1 MKKVITILSLI
12 AFVSC
17 SPKITGLYKH
27 EICGNSPD
35 CFMYDF
41 CKDGRFT
48 YWYSQDILGSSTLTG
63 NWEKKK
69 NIIYLIPDK
78 YLFQTETKVVCKKK
92 QPVDSTE
99 IKIRLLPQYF
109 KSKRDTTFL
118 TWLVKLDNSDSI
130 YETNENG
137 VLNLSYRPIHKIT
150 VRDYSLKFGSQP
162 MIQLSD
168 SIFTVDNA
176 SNDISIFIADNDS
189 KPMIL
194 GVNRE
199 MRIKGKKLISV
210 QPDSLKNSR
219 PDKYI
224 RVTRKCGN
232 IKNE

>member
-1 MKKVITILSLI
+1 MFIL
-12 AFVSC
+12 ASC
-17 SPKITGLYKH
+17 SPKISGLYKH

-48 YWYSQDILGSSTLTG
+48 YWYSQDIMGTATLTG
-63 NWEKKK
+63 NWKKEK
-69 NIIYLIPDK
+69 NIIYLTPDK
-78 YLFQTETKVVCKKK
+78 YLFQTKTKVVCQKK
-92 QPVDSTE
+92 QPLDSTE

-109 KSKRDTTFL
+109 KSERDTMFSS
-118 TWLVKLDNSDSI
+118 WLVKLDNSDSI

-137 VLNLSYRPIHKIT
+137 ILKLSYRPINKIT
-150 VRDYSLKFGSQP
+150 VRDYSLKFSSPP
-162 MIQLSD
+162 MIELSD
-168 SIFTVDNA
+168 SIFTVDSA

-194 GVNRE
+194 GVNKE
-199 MRIKGKKLISV
+199 MRIKGKKLISI
-210 QPDSLKNSR
+210 QPDSLKDSR